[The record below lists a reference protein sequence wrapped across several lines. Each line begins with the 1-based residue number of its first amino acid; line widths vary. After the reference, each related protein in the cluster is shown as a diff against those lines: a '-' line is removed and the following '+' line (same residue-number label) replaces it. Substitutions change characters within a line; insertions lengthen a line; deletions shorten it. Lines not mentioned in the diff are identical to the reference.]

1 MRKKLFLA
9 AMVNLFLVGA
19 ALGGLLVDGTGQV
32 TAWGITPFSRPNQM
46 DTFNGTLWMT
56 LSNDYS
62 PVQYPSGVGHVPSPG
77 GSTGEAFDLEEMYVR
92 IGQGQ
97 AQVLLVAS
105 SGPSLEAVGST
116 WYLGD
121 LMIEAGGKPFAIVTQ
136 SGSQGLAAGAI
147 YRINGQ
153 ADVVSLQ
160 NRPRSYYG
168 STTVVANDYGPD
180 ATVPEIA
187 GPWAVSGAID
197 ASQLVGTAGIDTDSF
212 SYGGDEDGT
221 FLIQY
226 TFDTSVFDLE
236 SPMELLTKITWGCGN
251 DVIRVKGVESPH
263 VPEPATIGML
273 LIGSILTMLARRREP
288 KV

>member
-1 MRKKLFLA
+1 VRKKLFLA

-19 ALGGLLVDGTGQV
+19 ALGGIVDGVGNATG
-32 TAWGITPFSRPNQM
+32 WGLTPFSRPNQM
-46 DTFNGTLWMT
+46 DTFDGTLWMT
-56 LSNDYS
+56 ISNDYS
-62 PVQYPSGVGHVPSPG
+62 PIQYPGGVGHVPSPG
-77 GSTGEAFDLEEMYVR
+77 GSAGEGFDLEEMYVR

-105 SGPSLEAVGST
+105 SGPSVEAVGST

-121 LMIEAGGKPFAIVTQ
+121 LMIEAGGQRFAIVTQ

-147 YRINGQ
+147 YRIDGQ

-160 NRPRSYYG
+160 NQPRSYYG
-168 STTVVANDYGPD
+168 STAVVPNDYGPD

-197 ASQLVGTAGIDTDSF
+197 ASQLIGTAGIDTDSF
-212 SYGGDEDGT
+212 SYGGDENDT
-221 FLIQY
+221 FFIQY
-226 TFDTSVFDLE
+226 TFDTSVLGLE
-236 SPMELLTKITWGCGN
+236 SPTELLTKITWGCGN
-251 DVIRVKGVESPH
+251 DVIRVKGVDSPY

-273 LIGSILTMLARRREP
+273 LIGSVLTMLARRRGP